1 MRKILIEGLE
11 DEGPGDIVGAISHQ
25 AEISGEL
32 IGNIEIKD
40 GYATVEIDS
49 NVIDLVVEKMDD
61 NRVGHS
67 EVSVRRIEDGEVE
80 QQDRASSYVDR
91 YDRLIELEREQE
103 MRQHED
109 EIRALS
115 GAQREQKGRAF
126 ISMRGRDE
134 GESIE
139 GHRIKLMKTRKDQDL
154 PETEIAV
161 GDLVMIS
168 KDDPLRDDNPTG
180 TVTERTGHSITV
192 AFDEQPP
199 GFVTGKGLR
208 VDLYV
213 NDITYQRMKTA
224 LEDLEEAEGRLLD
237 LRSVITGDKDP
248 AKSRETAIDTW
259 YNDELNESQRQAV
272 RRALGAD
279 EFHLIHGLPG
289 TGKTTTVVEV
299 IRQEIAAGNTVLAT
313 AASNT
318 AVDTILEF
326 LLEQGVDAVRV
337 GHPAR
342 VTPQLREHTLD
353 AVLEDNETYQ
363 QSQELREQAFE
374 VLEEQDEL
382 TSPSGRYRRGMSDE
396 HIRRL
401 AERGEGSRGV
411 PAEKVEE
418 MAEWLEL
425 QDEADELFAES
436 DRLEDEAIAEV
447 LAEAE
452 VVCTTNSTAG
462 SDLLADQRFDTLVL
476 DEATQATEPSCL
488 IPITKADTVVMAG
501 DHRQLPP
508 TVKSQEAEENG
519 LGETLFE
526 RLIEDHGDRIA
537 DMLTVQYRMH
547 EDIMDFASG
556 QFYDGSLEA
565 DETVRDHTLADLD
578 IDPSAFSD
586 RLAEVLDPAAPVVFL
601 DTAGLEAQ
609 ERSREGSTSRENERE
624 AELITAM
631 VGDLLAAGM
640 DASDIAVI
648 APYADQ
654 VDRIRGMVDEDD
666 IEVDT
671 VDGFQGRE
679 KEAVLISLTRSNDA
693 SRVGFL
699 RDVRRLNVAL
709 TRARRK
715 LVVVGDSTT
724 VGSEPVYGT
733 FLEYVDQ
740 RGRSIEA
747 VPDKE

>member
-40 GYATVEIDS
+40 GYATVEIDA
-49 NVIDLVVEKMDD
+49 NVVDLVVEKMDD

-67 EVSVRRIEDGEVE
+67 EVTVRRIEDGEAE
-80 QQDRASSYVDR
+80 EHDHASSYVDR
-91 YDRLIELEREQE
+91 YDHLIELEREEE
-103 MRQHED
+103 MRQHEA
-109 EIRALS
+109 EIRDLS
-115 GAQREQKGRAF
+115 GPEREAKGRALVT
-126 ISMRGRDE
+126 MRGWDE

-139 GHRIKLMKTRKDQDL
+139 GHRITFMKTREGEEL
-154 PETEIAV
+154 PDTEIAV

-168 KDDPLRDDNPTG
+168 KEDPLRDDNPTG
-180 TVTERTGHSITV
+180 TVTEMTGHSITV
-192 AFDEQPP
+192 VFDEQPD
-199 GFVTGKGLR
+199 GFLTGKGLR

-224 LEDLEEAEGRLLD
+224 LEELEEAEGRLLE

-248 AKSRETAIDTW
+248 AEPAKSDIDTW
-259 YNDELNESQRQAV
+259 YNEELNDPQREAV
-272 RRALGAD
+272 RRSMGAD
-279 EFHLIHGLPG
+279 EVYLIHGPPG

-299 IRQEIAAGNTVLAT
+299 IRQVIAADKSVLVT

-326 LLEQGVDAVRV
+326 LLEQDVDAVRV

-342 VTPQLREHTLD
+342 VTQGLREHTLD
-353 AVLEDNETYQ
+353 ALLEESETYQ
-363 QSQELREQAFE
+363 QSREIREQAFD
-374 VLEEQDEL
+374 VLDEQDEL
-382 TSPSGRYRRGMSDE
+382 TAPPGRYRRGMSDE

-411 PAEKVEE
+411 PAEKIEE
-418 MAEWLEL
+418 MAEWLDF
-425 QDEADELFAES
+425 QDEADELFEES
-436 DRLEDEAIAEV
+436 DRLEKKAIAEIIE
-447 LAEAE
+447 EAD

-462 SDLLADQRFDTLVL
+462 SELLEDRHFDTLVL

-488 IPITKADTVVMAG
+488 IPITKADEVVMAG

-508 TVKSQEAEENG
+508 TVKSQEAEDKG
-519 LGETLFE
+519 LGGTLFE

-547 EDIMDFASG
+547 EDIMDFSSG
-556 QFYDGSLEA
+556 QFYDGRLEA
-565 DETVRDHTLADLD
+565 DATVRDHTLADLD
-578 IDPSAFSD
+578 IDTTAFSD
-586 RLAEVLDPAAPVVFL
+586 RMTEVLDPAALVVFL
-601 DTAGLEAQ
+601 DTSGLEAE
-609 ERSREGSTSRENERE
+609 ERSREGSTSKDNELE
-624 AELITAM
+624 AELITEM
-631 VGDLLAAGM
+631 VEDLLAAGM
-640 DASDIAVI
+640 EPADIAVI
-648 APYADQ
+648 APYTDQ
-654 VDRIRGMVDEDD
+654 VECIRDMVDEETV
-666 IEVDT
+666 EVDT

-724 VGSEPVYGT
+724 IGSEPIYGT
-733 FLEYVDQ
+733 FLEYVDE
-740 RGRSIEA
+740 RGRYLDA
-747 VPDKE
+747 AADKE